1 MYEQVQFS
9 SEGVELCGRFYRLAS
24 AHRAPCIIMAHGT
37 TATISMVAE
46 DYAAAFHRAGMS
58 VLLYDHINFG
68 SSGGA
73 MRQEINPWVQARGY
87 RDAVSYIR
95 ERSDVDPDRIAI
107 WGDSFSA
114 MEVLV
119 VGALIE
125 GLAGIVAQIP
135 VCGIELPNIA
145 PGTETF
151 ELMKNIF
158 ESGDVSGTPET
169 TEGPMPV
176 VSSDQ
181 SGSPSLLKPIQAFK
195 WFIEYGGR
203 HDSEWLN
210 TVTRIVPPTEVPF
223 SPYLT
228 APFITAPTLM
238 MTGRNDEMVHCN
250 PVVQQAVFDK
260 ITARKEFYEIEGG
273 HFGLL
278 YSPGKIFDE
287 AAARQIEFLTE
298 IFEIQP
304 IEEAAR

>member
-1 MYEQVQFS
+1 
-9 SEGVELCGRFYRLAS
+9 
-24 AHRAPCIIMAHGT
+24 
-37 TATISMVAE
+37 MVAE

-68 SSGGA
+68 GSGGV

-95 ERSDVDPDRIAI
+95 QRSDIDPDRIAI

-135 VCGIELPNIA
+135 VCGVALPSIN
-145 PGTETF
+145 PSTENF
-151 ELMKNIF
+151 DLLKSIF

-176 VSSDQ
+176 VSFDQ
-181 SGSPSLLKPIQAFK
+181 VGSPSMLKPIQAFK

-203 HDSEWLN
+203 HDSGWLN
-210 TVTRIVPPTEVPF
+210 TVTRIMPPTEVPF

-238 MTGRNDEMVHCN
+238 MIGRNDEMVHCN
-250 PVVQQAVFDK
+250 PVVQRAVFDK
-260 ITARKEFYEIEGG
+260 IVAPKEFYEIEGG

-278 YSPGKIFDE
+278 NSPSRIFE
-287 AAARQIEFLTE
+287 KAAARQIQFLTE
-298 IFEIQP
+298 IFGI
-304 IEEAAR
+304 

>member
-1 MYEQVQFS
+1 MYELIEFS
-9 SEGVELCGRFYRLAS
+9 SEGADLRGRFYGRPS
-24 AHRAPCIIMAHGT
+24 AQRSPCIIMAHGT

-46 DYAAAFHRAGMS
+46 DYAAAFQRAGIS

-68 SSGGA
+68 RSGGA
-73 MRQEINPWVQARGY
+73 TRQEINPWVQARGY

-95 ERSDVDPDRIAI
+95 QRSDIDPDRIAI

-135 VCGIELPNIA
+135 VCGIGLPDIA
-145 PGTETF
+145 PSADAFDLLKNVF
-151 ELMKNIF
+151 EN
-158 ESGDVSGTPET
+158 GDVSGTPDT

-176 VSSDQ
+176 VSFDQ
-181 SGSPSLLKPIQAFK
+181 VGSPSILKPIQAFK

-210 TVTRIVPPTEVPF
+210 TVTRVMPPTEVPF

-238 MTGRNDEMVHCN
+238 MTGRNDEMIHCN
-250 PVVQQAVFDK
+250 PAVQQAVFDK
-260 ITARKEFYEIEGG
+260 IVAPKEFCEIEGG

-278 YSPGKIFDE
+278 YAPGRIFDE
-287 AAARQIEFLTE
+287 AVNRQIKFLTG
-298 IFEIQP
+298 IFAI
-304 IEEAAR
+304 

>member
-1 MYEQVQFS
+1 
-9 SEGVELCGRFYRLAS
+9 
-24 AHRAPCIIMAHGT
+24 MAHGT

-68 SSGGA
+68 SSGDL

-87 RDAVSYIR
+87 RDAVTFIR
-95 ERSDVDPDRIAI
+95 QRSDIAPDRIAI

-135 VCGIELPNIA
+135 VCGIDLPKINPSA
-145 PGTETF
+145 DVF
-151 ELMKNIF
+151 DLLKNVF
-158 ESGDVSGTPET
+158 ESGDVSGTTET

-176 VSSDQ
+176 VSFDQ
-181 SGSPSLLKPIQAFK
+181 VGSPSILKPIQAFK

-210 TVTRIVPPTEVPF
+210 TVTRVMPPTEVPF

-250 PVVQQAVFDK
+250 PAVQQAVFDK
-260 ITARKEFYEIEGG
+260 IVAPKEFFEIQGG

-278 YSPGKIFDE
+278 YSPSKIFDE
-287 AAARQIEFLTE
+287 AAARQVKFLTG
-298 IFEIQP
+298 IFGI
-304 IEEAAR
+304 